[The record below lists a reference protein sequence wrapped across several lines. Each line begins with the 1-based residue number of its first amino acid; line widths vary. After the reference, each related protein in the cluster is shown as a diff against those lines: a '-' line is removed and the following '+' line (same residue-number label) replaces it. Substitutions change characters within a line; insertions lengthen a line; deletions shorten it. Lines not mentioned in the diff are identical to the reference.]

1 MPAVTLHTT
10 AKITT
15 PHPKWFCQH
24 ADCIDGGDNPFRT
37 FSRKADLSRYVKSFH
52 SSPSFNCSWN
62 ECNRKEKKGFR
73 RYDHLIEHIRNRYKE
88 GWSMSIT
95 GKAFSNPSS
104 IAVTGLDTGQVPATL
119 LLNETETSV
128 TATCSAYGT
137 QYITSCLDP
146 TSTGRRQQSRVST
159 RSI

>member
-1 MPAVTLHTT
+1 
-10 AKITT
+10 
-15 PHPKWFCQH
+15 
-24 ADCIDGGDNPFRT
+24 
-37 FSRKADLSRYVKSFH
+37 
-52 SSPSFNCSWN
+52 
-62 ECNRKEKKGFR
+62 
-73 RYDHLIEHIRNRYKE
+73 
-88 GWSMSIT
+88 MSIT

-146 TSTGRRQQSRVST
+146 TSTGRRQQKQGEHQEYIDLLFLSRQSLQNKQCFHNT
-159 RSI
+159 GYGLG